1 MLMFIKFPPFSGN
14 FFMSNKFNKL
24 KKRISNL
31 TERKKGQSTI
41 FQSITLC
48 RDLGRVTIAEM
59 V

>member
-1 MLMFIKFPPFSGN
+1 MFIKFPPFSGN

-41 FQSITLC
+41 FQSITPC
-48 RDLGRVTIAEM
+48 RDLGRVTIAET